1 MDQRG
6 VAPAVVVLILVVIVG
21 VVWGIIFFARGG
33 GTPEN
38 AGGGTPSGTEN
49 VSIQLTHVG
58 SYTMTP
64 TSNYRTGVFN
74 RLFYDTS
81 KNKFYLT
88 LSGIRVGA
96 TDNTFTNWD
105 YAYYELD
112 SYLNQTGVSGAIPV
126 MFQGDYA
133 IASDGTYYYFVTDH
147 PQGWRLAKL
156 TSDFQKVNEVVV
168 GWDKNQEAGN
178 DQLMNYTNGKLY
190 MATLYDTQG
199 TGEGYFTGMHPGM
212 TYPHIFVYD
221 TFLQHLENR
230 YLLDESNIPAGGSI
244 IFNDNKYHMVTA
256 DKMSG
261 ATSRLYVYQWDSN
274 WNYLGKKLLAS
285 DGQWSQGL
293 LYENGLYYVAYHV
306 GEHEC
311 GNVVLAIYDDNWNRV
326 TSVNVTEYST
336 TSSTTY
342 NAQRPWIIKVGDR
355 LYVSYDVAPVVGRHE
370 VIYNWQ
376 CHIDVYTVS
385 VQ

>member
-1 MDQRG
+1 MNTKTI
-6 VAPAVVVLILVVIVG
+6 VAVGLIAVIGLAVLGAYLLLK
-21 VVWGIIFFARGG
+21 
-33 GTPEN
+33 P
-38 AGGGTPSGTEN
+38 PSEETKPSTEN
-49 VSIQLTHVG
+49 VSFQLTHAG
-58 SYTMTP
+58 SHTMTP

-74 RLFYDTS
+74 RLFYDPS

-88 LSGIRVGA
+88 LSGIKTGA
-96 TDNTFTNWD
+96 TDNTFANWE

-112 SYLNQTGVSGAIPV
+112 SDLNQTGVSGVIPV
-126 MFQGDYA
+126 MVQGDYA
-133 IASDGTYYYFVTDH
+133 IASDGMYYYFVTGH

-168 GWDKNQEAGN
+168 GWDKNQDAGN

-199 TGEGYFTGMHPGM
+199 TGEGYFTGAHPGM
-212 TYPHIFVYD
+212 TYPHIFVYN
-221 TFLQHLENR
+221 TSLQHLENR

-244 IFNDNKYHMVTA
+244 IFNNGKYHMVTA

-261 ATSRLYVYQWDSN
+261 ATSKLYVYQWDSS

-311 GNVVLAIYDDNWNRV
+311 GNIALGVYDDNWNKI
-326 TSVNVTEYST
+326 TSVNVTEYSEN
-336 TSSTTY
+336 S
-342 NAQRPWIIKVGDR
+342 NAQRPWLIKVGDK
-355 LYVSYDVAPVVGRHE
+355 LYVSYDVGPVVNRHE